1 MSNVL
6 DRSPADKED
15 SDHQKAH
22 TTQQARDGWGVLGE
36 LPGDLMMWVLIVS
49 ELLVFGAA
57 LIAFLA
63 VRTTDPA
70 GFAADQA
77 LLNRT
82 AGAVNTVVLVTSG
95 LCAALA
101 VRAREINKRT
111 TARRWLAA
119 AGVLGAVFLFVKGLE
134 YWSKATAGI
143 DIETS
148 PFFTFYY
155 LITGFHAAHVVAGI
169 VILSLV
175 AWADSLR
182 NMETGVAFWHM
193 VDLVWVLL
201 FPIIYL
207 LR

>member
-1 MSNVL
+1 MSGNDIRPKGEVK
-6 DRSPADKED
+6 AED
-15 SDHQKAH
+15 
-22 TTQQARDGWGVLGE
+22 WGVLGE

-63 VRTTDPA
+63 VRVSDPA

-77 LLNRT
+77 LLDRT
-82 AGAVNTVVLVTSG
+82 AGAFNTVVLVTSG

-101 VRAREINKRT
+101 VNARENDDKSR
-111 TARRWLAA
+111 ARRWLAA
-119 AGVLGAVFLFVKGLE
+119 ACVLGVVFLLVKGAE
-134 YWSKATAGI
+134 YWSKAALGI
-143 DIETS
+143 GVETS
-148 PFFTFYY
+148 PFFTFYF

-169 VILSLV
+169 VILGLV
-175 AWADSLR
+175 SAFDSLR
-182 NMETGVAFWHM
+182 NMETAAAFWHM

>member
-1 MSNVL
+1 M
-6 DRSPADKED
+6 
-15 SDHQKAH
+15 SDHSPIETKAS
-22 TTQQARDGWGVLGE
+22 DDDWGVFGE
-36 LPGDLMMWVLIVS
+36 LPGDLMMWILIVS

-57 LIAFLA
+57 LIAFLG
-63 VRTTDPA
+63 VRATDPA

-77 LLNRT
+77 LLDRT
-82 AGAVNTVVLVTSG
+82 AGAINTVVLVTSG

-101 VRAREINKRT
+101 VSARERNDRPT
-111 TARRWLAA
+111 VRRWLLAA
-119 AGVLGAVFLFVKGLE
+119 SLLGGVFLLVKGLE
-134 YWSKATAGI
+134 YWHKAALGI
-143 DIETS
+143 GLETS

-169 VILSLV
+169 VILGLV
-175 AWADSLR
+175 AVYDSTR
-182 NMETGVAFWHM
+182 NMETAATFWHM